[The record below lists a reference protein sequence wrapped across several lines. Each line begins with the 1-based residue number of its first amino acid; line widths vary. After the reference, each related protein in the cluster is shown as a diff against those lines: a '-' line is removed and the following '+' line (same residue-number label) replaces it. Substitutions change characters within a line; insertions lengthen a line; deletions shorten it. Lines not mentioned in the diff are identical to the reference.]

1 MACGGYTCLPVRL
14 KGCQSSPKVC
24 RALSLEVVRVRS
36 TQGRL
41 GVVVG
46 SRTLNALPTIKG
58 EKGKISSLRLLFS
71 QVGQFLASRA

>member
-1 MACGGYTCLPVRL
+1 M
-14 KGCQSSPKVC
+14 
-24 RALSLEVVRVRS
+24 RS

-71 QVGQFLASRA
+71 QVGQFLASRAYVMGGMR